1 MSSRLLSSFGGGL
14 LSTCGA
20 VSSLV
25 GVWVALWEGSS
36 LLLVLEVP
44 NVSGLASLWL

>member
-1 MSSRLLSSFGGGL
+1 MSCSGGL
-14 LSTCGA
+14 LSSSGA

-25 GVWVALWEGSS
+25 GVWVAPWEGSS

-44 NVSGLASLWL
+44 SIGEISSL

>member
-1 MSSRLLSSFGGGL
+1 
-14 LSTCGA
+14 

-25 GVWVALWEGSS
+25 GVLVAPWEGSS

-44 NVSGLASLWL
+44 NIGGLASLWL